1 MFKKK
6 IDSMDTV
13 TEFSSLRE
21 IQLTIESLYDSQ
33 PVRNEITPGYYRIVS
48 AGKGQYD
55 NKTFDYEY
63 KFAWFNKNNTV
74 CWKKYDPYDVGM
86 IYKLINQG
94 NGWILLNLRDSTYVV
109 NGKINNEVSASDT
122 FEVQNFTLLQDGKY
136 IIQASTSNQ
145 CYSLCKNFCGP
156 SENQGRLM
164 TFGTLEDNEDKA
176 FNVWFLEPVQNEF
189 VTYLSNEFS
198 KQNIQYVLKKYG
210 KLPSNIKEGIDPGFS
225 KKNSIDTY
233 KNALA
238 KLRSWDEDSSD
249 SIKYIAIATLKN
261 AYEQACTINPIKAG
275 FYNVVTAGNGTGYS
289 GGPYNYE
296 NKSAIYNQ
304 GKFVKWGPFSQSNY
318 GSIYLFSKAD
328 NYSWHLYS
336 VVDHSYI
343 NKGSK
348 SYSTQISTSVDK
360 ETSQTFKYIKDGKFS
375 FNFSGNPYVYSV
387 APSHN
392 GSTNENGTLNIWG
405 TPEEA
410 EKYGVNL
417 WYIKSVPDS
426 VISEFYKTAEGLL
439 AKCLYYEDLANDLKI
454 GQNPGYYIEQN
465 VLALKSFLSETKE
478 KLKKDVSDTER
489 ILIKEEMDKLY
500 NNALKTNPIYEGY
513 YYIVNNNKAYVR
525 TYKNNVSLYTVP
537 YYFVYNNSVACMY
550 NTLDKTNANYVYKI
564 SLNNDSTYTI
574 QNAYTSMFLAPELND
589 SETTGVLC
597 CSNNVRSCNFVF
609 NSVGE
614 FYITDTKKSLNI
626 CLPDSIEKYGFVL
639 NNRKLDNCFISNNYT
654 WSLVPVNKEDVDKI
668 ISRQKAIDEEK
679 DVAFVEMVSFV
690 DSINMTY
697 SKIINETTKYD
708 IEALAILKSKMSV
721 VKKYIASHSFDITS
735 TANDYLISTERLKT
749 AFEDALKSKAD
760 TINTPLTGR
769 PIGAISVDYSNN
781 QPSTVVNSPKDA
793 FDNDFSTIYA
803 SYERSTGYV
812 GLDLGKKYVIKK
824 VAYAPRNNW
833 ANRMV
838 LGVFEGANKADFSD
852 AIPIYIIKE
861 EPEYN
866 KMTSKKISCTRG
878 FRYVRYVGP
887 DDARCNVAELCFYG
901 TEGEGNDSHLYQL
914 TNLPL
919 VVIRTDENVSEVT
932 SRTKWMPGH
941 VNIIYDNGKSLKTD
955 SLTVR
960 GRGNGS
966 WSFDKKPYKLKFLN
980 KTKLLGMPAKAKE
993 WTLINNYGDKSLIRN
1008 NIAFSISKIFEMD
1021 YTPACTLVDV
1031 IFNGQY
1037 KGNYQLCDQIEVRKN
1052 RVDITEMTREDNHG
1066 ENLTGGYLIEI
1077 DAYAESEPKKF
1088 TSNLYGIPVTVHY
1101 PKSDEITT
1109 EQFEYIKRYFNNLC
1123 TSVYSDLYKSETSG
1137 YKKYIDENSWLKYFL
1152 IEELTGNTDAY
1163 WSVYLAKERNQVF
1176 KVYPVWDFDLA
1187 FDNDKR
1193 THPILTMS
1201 DFLSFSTKSSA
1212 ATGARNFNRKIIEGC
1227 SDELKEL
1234 WSWYRYRGNL
1244 TYEHLSAI
1252 VDSLYEEN
1260 SISQEYNYLRW
1271 PILNVCTQQQ
1281 YIARG
1286 SYKAEVDFINE
1297 YLYDR
1302 IAWLDNKVGLE
1313 EPIGI
1318 HDKTDFKINDRLCV
1332 GRDRIILRGL
1342 NINTQIFIY
1351 SLDGRLYGK
1360 YKVADFETVIPLL
1373 KGVYLVKAVDELEG
1387 QSSVKV
1393 VVK

>member
-1 MFKKK
+1 MLINKYTITLFALLLNSVLCEAYDFKFKGICYNICGNSAVVTYPNSLEPNEVNPSLYKGKINIPSSVNINGTEYTVRSVGEKAFSYSNVEDVCLPNTIDSIKDESFAYCKKITEINFPKSLLYIGARAFEHTTSLNTVLFEDSLSEIADMAFYGSSLKEIFLNTPTPPQIVENTFSSKLSLYVKANKIECYQNSVWKQSANIYMNKDATYNYADFKEFVNSLKNRSYGEGIKPGQYSPTSIEMFKKK

-156 SENQGRLM
+156 SEDQGRLM

-176 FNVWFLEPVQNEF
+176 FNVWFLEPVQDEF

-198 KQNIQYVLKKYG
+198 KQNLQYVLKKYG

-238 KLRSWDEDSSD
+238 KLRSLDEDSCD

-261 AYEQACTINPIKAG
+261 AYEQACTINPIKTG

-348 SYSTQISTSVDK
+348 SYSTQISTSVDI

-478 KLKKDVSDTER
+478 KLKKGVSDTER

-500 NNALKTNPIYEGY
+500 NNALKTNPICEGY

-597 CSNNVRSCNFVF
+597 CSNIVRSCNFVV

-690 DSINMTY
+690 DSINITY
-697 SKIINETTKYD
+697 SEIINETTKYD

-721 VKKYIASHSFDITS
+721 VKKYIASH
-735 TANDYLISTERLKT
+735 
-749 AFEDALKSKAD
+749 
-760 TINTPLTGR
+760 
-769 PIGAISVDYSNN
+769 
-781 QPSTVVNSPKDA
+781 
-793 FDNDFSTIYA
+793 
-803 SYERSTGYV
+803 
-812 GLDLGKKYVIKK
+812 
-824 VAYAPRNNW
+824 
-833 ANRMV
+833 
-838 LGVFEGANKADFSD
+838 
-852 AIPIYIIKE
+852 
-861 EPEYN
+861 
-866 KMTSKKISCTRG
+866 
-878 FRYVRYVGP
+878 
-887 DDARCNVAELCFYG
+887 
-901 TEGEGNDSHLYQL
+901 
-914 TNLPL
+914 
-919 VVIRTDENVSEVT
+919 
-932 SRTKWMPGH
+932 
-941 VNIIYDNGKSLKTD
+941 
-955 SLTVR
+955 
-960 GRGNGS
+960 
-966 WSFDKKPYKLKFLN
+966 
-980 KTKLLGMPAKAKE
+980 
-993 WTLINNYGDKSLIRN
+993 
-1008 NIAFSISKIFEMD
+1008 
-1021 YTPACTLVDV
+1021 
-1031 IFNGQY
+1031 
-1037 KGNYQLCDQIEVRKN
+1037 
-1052 RVDITEMTREDNHG
+1052 
-1066 ENLTGGYLIEI
+1066 
-1077 DAYAESEPKKF
+1077 
-1088 TSNLYGIPVTVHY
+1088 
-1101 PKSDEITT
+1101 
-1109 EQFEYIKRYFNNLC
+1109 
-1123 TSVYSDLYKSETSG
+1123 
-1137 YKKYIDENSWLKYFL
+1137 
-1152 IEELTGNTDAY
+1152 
-1163 WSVYLAKERNQVF
+1163 
-1176 KVYPVWDFDLA
+1176 
-1187 FDNDKR
+1187 
-1193 THPILTMS
+1193 
-1201 DFLSFSTKSSA
+1201 
-1212 ATGARNFNRKIIEGC
+1212 
-1227 SDELKEL
+1227 
-1234 WSWYRYRGNL
+1234 
-1244 TYEHLSAI
+1244 
-1252 VDSLYEEN
+1252 
-1260 SISQEYNYLRW
+1260 
-1271 PILNVCTQQQ
+1271 
-1281 YIARG
+1281 
-1286 SYKAEVDFINE
+1286 
-1297 YLYDR
+1297 
-1302 IAWLDNKVGLE
+1302 
-1313 EPIGI
+1313 
-1318 HDKTDFKINDRLCV
+1318 
-1332 GRDRIILRGL
+1332 
-1342 NINTQIFIY
+1342 
-1351 SLDGRLYGK
+1351 
-1360 YKVADFETVIPLL
+1360 
-1373 KGVYLVKAVDELEG
+1373 
-1387 QSSVKV
+1387 
-1393 VVK
+1393 